1 MRYNRHGAYRGAAM
15 KAIGINQ
22 FGGPEQ
28 LEQLD
33 VERPIAGPGEV
44 LVQVIHAGINF
55 IDVYMRN
62 GMYRKSETYE
72 TPLPMILGMEG
83 AGFVVSTGKDVGGFS
98 AGDRVSWCLSRGSYA
113 EYAVVPAWRLVRVPG
128 GVPLSVA
135 TALMLQG
142 MTAHYLANSIVSLKE
157 GHSCLV
163 HAGAGGVGQ
172 LLVQLAKQ
180 RGARVFATV
189 GDRTKADIATER
201 GADYCIVYTEDDFQP
216 IVRELTDGEG
226 VHVVYDSV
234 GAETIERSLGCLRRR
249 GTCVL
254 FGASSGA
261 VDCVSPLE
269 LAEAGSVYFTRPHLA
284 DYTSSAWEIGWRAN
298 EMFEAA
304 ASGKIV
310 VSIDREF
317 PLDQASRAHQ
327 ALEGRTTRGKL
338 LLNVAPDPSEP
349 V

>member
-1 MRYNRHGAYRGAAM
+1 M
-15 KAIGINQ
+15 KAIGISQ

-28 LEQLD
+28 LEQME
-33 VERPIAGPGEV
+33 VGRPKPGPGEV

-62 GMYRKSETYE
+62 GMYRRSETYE

-83 AGFVVSTGKDVGGFS
+83 AGFVVSNGKDVKGF
-98 AGDRVSWCLSRGSYA
+98 APGDRVSWCLSRGSYA
-113 EYAVVPAWRLVRVPG
+113 EYATVPAWRLVGVPG
-128 GVPLSVA
+128 GVPLTVA

-142 MTAHYLANSIVSLKE
+142 MTAHYLANSVIALKE
-157 GHSCLV
+157 GQSCLV

-172 LLVQLAKQ
+172 LLIQLAKQ

-189 GDRTKADIATER
+189 GDRSKADIATER
-201 GADYCIVYTEDDFQP
+201 GADYCIVYSEDDFLP
-216 IVRELTDGEG
+216 IVRELTGGEG

-234 GAETIERSLGCLRRR
+234 GAATIERSIRCLRRR
-249 GTCVL
+249 GFCVL

-284 DYTSSAWEIGWRAN
+284 DYTASAREIGWRAN

-304 ASGKIV
+304 AAGRIV

-317 PLDQASRAHQ
+317 PLDHASRAHQ
-327 ALEGRTTRGKL
+327 ALERRTTRGKL
-338 LLNVAPDPSEP
+338 LLNVAPDPTET